1 MNVADG
7 GGGPWFLGPVVN
19 EDEGAGLGIG
29 CGRTLSLVFP
39 VRAGAGVVRAVMC
52 DACWLPGA
60 VLAVRVGYPGG
71 GPLQVQD
78 VWVCLLQAFEG
89 SEEAL
94 LDADMSSSVRLG

>member
-1 MNVADG
+1 MADG

-71 GPLQVQD
+71 VHFRFRMCGCACCRHSRVPKKHCWMPTCPLP
-78 VWVCLLQAFEG
+78 
-89 SEEAL
+89 
-94 LDADMSSSVRLG
+94 